1 VTRLSSRD
9 VAFHPHS
16 FGDPDGRLFRWDG
29 GLFRALRGDRADF
42 FRSLLDGGVIDEL
55 ASAGLFVPTEATALE
70 FEGYDLVVR
79 HRSID
84 HVSYPTEWC
93 APMFGD
99 AASLYLDLLEAL
111 ARRDLTLKDVHPW
124 NLVFDGPAPL
134 FVDLTSIAPA
144 HERSPA
150 AVADRF
156 RSYYVLPLLLMAA
169 GHAPLAR
176 SLMLE
181 YDGVTNRHLALLV
194 GRAGHARRRT
204 SARRRKASTW
214 SSVVED
220 LRREI
225 AEAAPPT
232 RKPGEPALPSPMEG
246 VVHEV
251 IADLDPPS
259 ILTFEA
265 QVGLPER
272 IAGPSRVVVAISEDE
287 GIVADV
293 YRSAR
298 ADRLPILPVLMDFTK
313 PTPSIGFSGGHFS
326 IAATERLPCALTI
339 ALDLVPRVVSRR
351 SLTFE
356 QVSEGLSLFT
366 RQSALVGFAPLP
378 NGSTRPPWY
387 REDALA
393 DALAERFRRVR
404 RVTSQS
410 SRGSDGETTL
420 FVCEK

>member
-1 VTRLSSRD
+1 VTRLSRSD

-29 GLFRALRGDRADF
+29 GLFRALGGDRADF
-42 FRSLLDGGVIDEL
+42 FRSLLDRGVIEEL
-55 ASAGLFVPTEATALE
+55 ASEGLLVPTEVTALE
-70 FEGYDLVVR
+70 LEGYELVVR

-93 APMFGD
+93 SPMFGD

-111 ARRDLTLKDVHPW
+111 AQRDLTLKDVHPW

-156 RSYYVLPLLLMAA
+156 RSYYVLPLRLMAA
-169 GHAPLAR
+169 GHAALAR

-181 YDGVTNRHLALLV
+181 YDGVTNRDLALLAGKA
-194 GRAGHARRRT
+194 GRARRWT
-204 SARRRKASTW
+204 SARRRRASTW
-214 SSVVED
+214 TSVVDE
-220 LRREI
+220 LRREV
-225 AEAAPPT
+225 AEAAPST
-232 RKPGEPALPSPMEG
+232 REPAETDVPSPMEDA
-246 VVHEV
+246 VHEV
-251 IADLDPPS
+251 IAELDPPS

-272 IAGPSRVVVAISEDE
+272 IASPSHSVVAISEDE
-287 GIVADV
+287 ESVSDV

-298 ADRLPILPVLMDFTK
+298 ANRLPILPVLMDFTK

-326 IAATERLPCALTI
+326 IAATERLACALTI
-339 ALDLVPRVVSRR
+339 ALDLVPHVVSRR

-366 RQSALVGFAPLP
+366 RHSALVGFAPLP
-378 NGSTRPPWY
+378 DGSTRPPWY

-393 DALAERFRRVR
+393 DALGDRFGKVR
-404 RVTSQS
+404 RVTSQNAP
-410 SRGSDGETTL
+410 GSDVETTL